1 MARLLYLFNACVVDV
16 GAGDDGVV
24 GKAMDNVRRVA
35 VCADADADADA
46 ATNQIKPK

>member
-24 GKAMDNVRRVA
+24 GKAMDNVRMARSCVR
-35 VCADADADADA
+35 
-46 ATNQIKPK
+46 